1 MHDNPES
8 STLYHHGVKGQRWGI
23 RRHQDEMNDTDQS
36 ARKSSTAGAV
46 AGAAAGIGVGVLAT
60 YIRNRN
66 RHYIKAG
73 NQWVDKNSGRPKSS
87 VILSSISLTTGLA
100 FVGGYLGKKIAEIK
114 DTKEERG
121 DETYGGVDNSK

>member
-1 MHDNPES
+1 MRNDSES
-8 STLYHHGVKGQRWGI
+8 STLYHHGVKGQKWGV
-23 RRHQDEMNDTDQS
+23 RRRQDKPSDGADQS
-36 ARKSSTAGAV
+36 TGKSSTTGAV

-73 NQWVDKNSGRPKSS
+73 NQWVDWNSGRPKSS

-100 FVGGYLGKKIAEIK
+100 FVGGYLGKRLQK
-114 DTKEERG
+114 
-121 DETYGGVDNSK
+121 

>member
-1 MHDNPES
+1 MRNNSERRS
-8 STLYHHGVKGQRWGI
+8 LYHYGIKGQKWGV
-23 RRHQDEMNDTDQS
+23 RRRQDETDSTEQS
-36 ARKSSTAGAV
+36 TNKASTTGAVIGAV
-46 AGAAAGIGVGVLAT
+46 AGAGAGVLAT

-87 VILSSISLTTGLA
+87 VILSSVSLITGLA

-121 DETYGGVDNSK
+121 DEIYADVDNSK